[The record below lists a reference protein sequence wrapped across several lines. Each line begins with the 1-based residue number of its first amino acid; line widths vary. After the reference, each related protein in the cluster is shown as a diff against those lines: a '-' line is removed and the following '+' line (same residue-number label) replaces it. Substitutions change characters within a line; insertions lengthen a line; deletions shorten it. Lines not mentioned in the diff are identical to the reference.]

1 MASARL
7 RVPPKE
13 PEARKGRRLEDEASG
28 SGSEEA
34 GSPALLSFDEMPHWF
49 QDENHEW
56 ILHGHRPIS
65 HSVRTS
71 LRSWWRLHNET
82 VDIYYHPIP
91 PVAFLLCELYM
102 LQYLNREDSKVTSAN
117 SVAFSCFMLAATV
130 CTIHFG
136 SLSHFDGSLLYRG
149 PFLPPTRYGWYG
161 DLIIGDIVL
170 GVYII
175 FWCDSTLRI
184 IYWSIV
190 SH

>member
-49 QDENHEW
+49 QDDDNELV
-56 ILHGHRPIS
+56 LHGHRPIS

-82 VDIYYHPIP
+82 VNIYSHLIP
-91 PVAFLLCELYM
+91 PVAFLLGE
-102 LQYLNREDSKVTSAN
+102 
-117 SVAFSCFMLAATV
+117 
-130 CTIHFG
+130 
-136 SLSHFDGSLLYRG
+136 
-149 PFLPPTRYGWYG
+149 WYI
-161 DLIIGDIVL
+161 L
-170 GVYII
+170 
-175 FWCDSTLRI
+175 
-184 IYWSIV
+184 
-190 SH
+190 